1 MLGRSKRQKE
11 LDSIK
16 SEMDRLKELVDNM
29 IDEFDEMS
37 QKMKEKPPDEWEKKL
52 LNKDGFYSFKD
63 YKRRSQLGDR
73 GEEE

>member
-1 MLGRSKRQKE
+1 
-11 LDSIK
+11 
-16 SEMDRLKELVDNM
+16 M